1 MSETTF
7 KQVRKLYTHTCVCA
21 YSFVYLLRKRVWEQ
35 SQMCKTLTTGE
46 SRGRVCVPQFV
57 VLFCRFEIF
66 QNKNLG
72 SLVKIRTV
80 SWVNNPLS
88 KAHDDMSMSRCGRT
102 VGAAQTGGDWPGSP
116 ATFIPP
122 RDPRTR
128 MEGITPSAPWA
139 LCRTLGG
146 SSALN
151 ERMLLGAIRVTTF
164 VKKSELWSPIIN
176 PSIIIWLLAFNF
188 TLTGSFLLLCFVWC
202 DYY

>member
-1 MSETTF
+1 MCTP
-7 KQVRKLYTHTCVCA
+7 VRRTILH
-21 YSFVYLLRKRVWEQ
+21 
-35 SQMCKTLTTGE
+35 
-46 SRGRVCVPQFV
+46 
-57 VLFCRFEIF
+57 LFCRFEIF

-80 SWVNNPLS
+80 WWVNNPLS
-88 KAHDDMSMSRCGRT
+88 KAHDDISMSRCGRR

-116 ATFIPP
+116 ATFILREWRGQGWRESLP
-122 RDPRTR
+122 RPH
-128 MEGITPSAPWA
+128 EPS
-139 LCRTLGG
+139 CRTLGG

-202 DYY
+202 NYY